1 MRQDTRDKVS
11 SALDVNAI
19 RGDFPILERE
29 VYGKRLVY
37 LDNAATSQKPRQVI
51 DALVRYYESYNAN
64 IHRAVH
70 ALGEEA
76 TAAYEEAR
84 EKVARFIG
92 AASSESVIF
101 TRNTTEAINLVAYAW
116 GRANVGEGDEIIL
129 TQMEHHSNLIPWQQL
144 AAEKG
149 ATIRYIEIKPNGTL
163 ELGNLSGLFGEHT
176 KLLAMPHV
184 SNSLGTI
191 NPAEEIVAE
200 ARKRGVTTLID
211 GAQAVPHMPVDVEA
225 VGADFYAFSAH
236 KMLGPTGVGVLYA
249 RRELLEEMAP
259 FLGGGEMIRKV
270 TFEGATWN
278 DLPWKFEAGTPNI
291 ADVIAFGSAIDYLD
305 ALGMDNVRRHEVE
318 VTTYA
323 MERLRGLDDVTL
335 YGPDEPDQ
343 RGGVVSFNYGD
354 LHPHDVG
361 TILDRHGV
369 AIRAGHPC
377 TQPLMR
383 CLGVTGTARASFY
396 IYNTRDEVDALIE
409 GLKAARDFFK

>member
-1 MRQDTRDKVS
+1 MRQETRDGV
-11 SALDVNAI
+11 LDVVAI
-19 RGDFPILERE
+19 RSDFPILERE
-29 VYGKRLVY
+29 VHGKRLVY

-51 DALVRYYESYNAN
+51 DALVRYYETYNAN

-92 AASSESVIF
+92 APSSESVIF

-149 ATIRYIEIKPNGTL
+149 ATIRYIEITPEGTL
-163 ELGNLSGLFGEHT
+163 ELGNLSALFSPRT

-200 ARKRGVTTLID
+200 ASKRGVTTLVD
-211 GAQAVPHMPVDVEA
+211 GAQAMPHMPVDVQA

-259 FLGGGEMIRKV
+259 FLGGGEMILKV

-305 ALGMDNVRRHEVE
+305 ALGMDNVRRHEIE

-323 MERLRGLDDVTL
+323 LERLRALDDVTL
-335 YGPDEPDQ
+335 YGPDDPEQ
-343 RGGVVSFNYGD
+343 RGGVVSFNFGD

-369 AIRAGHPC
+369 AIRAGHHC

-396 IYNTRDEVDALIE
+396 IYNTQEEVDALIE
-409 GLKAARDFFK
+409 GLKAARDFFN

>member
-1 MRQDTRDKVS
+1 M
-11 SALDVNAI
+11 DVNAI

-369 AIRAGHPC
+369 AIRAGHHC